1 MKPTAALPRRLT
13 ISLLI
18 AALLAACGVPL
29 QGESAAQAPDPQ
41 PVIAEAAANNPTIQE
56 AAEPPSPLVDAAD
69 LEPITPENAEQIRQ
83 LAQIE
88 PYYPPHTALS
98 ADGRVAALGN
108 PWGVRLIERASD
120 EQIMAIPADMP
131 ECQFGGERY
140 MSLSADGGFIALVT
154 RAAVQ
159 VWQAGGGLLYE
170 APYSRR
176 FSTDPGTCG
185 MDMPRLSVSPDG
197 RLLAVSGMEYA
208 RDSLTQFFRVV
219 DILAN
224 EVIYEWDGSRDSMHG
239 SLDAAPGLG
248 FSRDGRYLQTFDPLR
263 FALAGSAPDSAFRFW
278 SAGNWE
284 EANPA
289 DADLAES
296 YSPGELLFARH
307 SADGLEV
314 RSKTGGARAM
324 RLTGA
329 PCSLLYPCQMR
340 FSPDGGQAVLL
351 STLAGEL
358 PFRDALL
365 ADRLIRADLR
375 SGELLEGPAGLFR
388 DLEGVLVSDDGG
400 ITLAAPAEIPG
411 VPAGAW
417 WMRPDGTDG
426 LRPAPE
432 GGLLFTPQVYFLPGD
447 DAGNQSQPCLYCAAC
462 RLGEPWSAPDCRPGL
477 ADDQGGW
484 LTLARDAEGLMLLDA
499 GGNALGE
506 LPLPADL
513 ADRLPDD
520 YPGGGPG
527 QGLSV
532 RPLGFSK
539 EYQTAFYCL
548 DLDQRA
554 AGCVIVDVESGT
566 LKNEMEAFSHLRF
579 SPDGRTAALF
589 DNRSYQL
596 MLVDLE
602 SGRLSARSAF
612 QARAYPAPAYFFA
625 DGATVA
631 FLIQDLNDRAGFWL
645 ELAAA
650 DGSRALGRISLREA
664 GLDDPI
670 TLGAGSGERLWLIG
684 ERGGR
689 ALLLDFESGAPVHE
703 WQAHADEMA
712 GLAFAADDRLLV
724 SMGADG
730 LLRLWGV
737 TR

>member
-1 MKPTAALPRRLT
+1 MKPTTAPLRAKT
-13 ISLLI
+13 VSLVI
-18 AALLAACGVPL
+18 AALFAACGVPL
-29 QGESAAQAPDPQ
+29 QVESAAQAPDPQ
-41 PVIAEAAANNPTIQE
+41 PATAEAAATSPTIQE
-56 AAEPPSPLVDAAD
+56 AAGQPAQLVDAAD
-69 LEPITPENAEQIRQ
+69 LQPITPENAEQIRQ

-88 PYYPPHTALS
+88 PYFPPHTALS
-98 ADGRVAALGN
+98 ADSRVAALGN
-108 PWGVRLIERASD
+108 PWGVRLVERASAD
-120 EQIMAIPADMP
+120 EIMAISADMP
-131 ECQFGGERY
+131 ECQFSGERY

-154 RAAVQ
+154 RVAVQ

-185 MDMPRLSVSPDG
+185 MDMPRLSISHDG

-224 EVIYEWDGSRDSMHG
+224 EVIYEWDGSRDRMHG

-263 FALAGSAPDSAFRFW
+263 FALAGSSPGTAFRFW
-278 SAGNWE
+278 SADTWE
-284 EANPA
+284 EASPA
-289 DADLAES
+289 DEGLAKS

-307 SADGLEV
+307 SADSLEV
-314 RSKTGGARAM
+314 RSKTGGARAI

-375 SGELLEGPAGLFR
+375 SGELLEGSAGLFR

-426 LRPAPE
+426 LRPSPHGA
-432 GGLLFTPQVYFLPGD
+432 LLFTPQVYFLPGD
-447 DAGNQSQPCLYCAAC
+447 DAGSQSRPCLYCAAC
-462 RLGEPWSAPDCRPGL
+462 RLGETWSAPDCRPGL

-499 GGNALGE
+499 RGNTLGE
-506 LPLPADL
+506 LHLPADL

-520 YPGGGPG
+520 YPGGTPG

-532 RPLGFSK
+532 RPLGYSR

-548 DLDQRA
+548 ELDQRA
-554 AGCVIVDVESGT
+554 AGCVIADVGSGT
-566 LKNEMEAFSHLRF
+566 LISEMDAFSHLRF
-579 SPDGRTAALF
+579 SPDGGTAALF

-596 MLVDLE
+596 ALLDLE

-612 QARAYPAPAYFFA
+612 QARAYPAPAYFYL

-631 FLIQDLNDRAGFWL
+631 FLIQDLNDRTGFWL

-650 DGSRALGRISLREA
+650 DGSRALGRISLRET
-664 GLDDPI
+664 GLADPI
-670 TLGAGSGERLWLIG
+670 TLGADPDERLWLIG
-684 ERGGR
+684 ERDGR

-703 WQAHADEMA
+703 WQAHAGEMA
-712 GLAFAADDRLLV
+712 GLAFAAEGRLLV

-737 TR
+737 PR